1 MRTKWVLLFFGACAL
16 PLGHCYAQSLT
27 SLRVTYSS
35 ISAASLVTWV
45 AKDTGIFQ
53 KHGLDVGLVYI
64 GGGTMAMST
73 TISGETQITQG
84 AGTGSILGRLSGA
97 DTVIFFGYN
106 AAESGRSSGYPWTS
120 RSERQEIRYYPLWV
134 TQRLWCAKISSD
146 RKTRSGKGCP
156 HYSDGRPSR
165 NSEWN
170 ASRSDPGRGFILAIA
185 QQSETSGLPRA
196 EGPWSAGYQIPWD
209 LLHDN

>member
-1 MRTKWVLLFFGACAL
+1 MGFAIFGACAL

-53 KHGLDVGLVYI
+53 KARSRRPGWYI
-64 GGGTMAMST
+64 LAGARWPCRRPSRVK
-73 TISGETQITQG
+73 TQINPRG
-84 AGTGSILGRLSGA
+84 WHGEHSRRLSGA
-97 DTVIFFGYN
+97 DTVIFATIFGYN
-106 AAESGRSSGYPWTS
+106 AAESGRSAGYPWTS

-156 HYSDGRPSR
+156 HYFRWAAFPK
-165 NSEWN
+165 
-170 ASRSDPGRGFILAIA
+170 F
-185 QQSETSGLPRA
+185 
-196 EGPWSAGYQIPWD
+196 
-209 LLHDN
+209 